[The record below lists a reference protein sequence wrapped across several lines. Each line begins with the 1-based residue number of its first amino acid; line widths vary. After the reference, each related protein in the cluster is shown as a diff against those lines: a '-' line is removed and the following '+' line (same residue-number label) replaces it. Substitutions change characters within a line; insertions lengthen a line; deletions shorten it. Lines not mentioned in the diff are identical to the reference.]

1 LNNKGKTAAVST
13 GAASTGAVSTRAA
26 STAGIV
32 GAGIGGIA
40 TAIRLANK
48 GYAVEVFEANAY
60 PGGKLSQIE
69 TNGYRFD
76 AGPSLFTMPQ
86 FVDELFELS
95 GKNPKEY
102 FEYLK
107 LDEVC
112 RYFWEDG
119 TKFTADSV
127 PDKFAK
133 DAEETLGEPAK
144 NITNYLKDSELKYEV
159 LSGLFL
165 EDSLHKL
172 STWTSKKALRGY
184 ANMHKMG
191 IFGTL
196 NDANEK
202 QFEQEKTV
210 QLFNR
215 YATYNGSDPYQT
227 PATMGII
234 PHLEYNVGAFFPKN
248 GMFNITLSLVKL
260 AKDLGV
266 KFHFNTKVN
275 EILVE
280 DGKAVGVII
289 SNCQSEFI
297 EDSIDD
303 KRDGLRQAQPD
314 SNKGEYTT
322 PPTTNIQHRKAD
334 IIVSNMDVTPTYRK
348 LMPNEKHPDKILN
361 QTKSGSGLIFY
372 WGVKKTFPKLGLH
385 NIFFSDDYK
394 TEFEHQFKHKTIYKD
409 PTVYLNITS
418 KHKSNDAPA
427 GCENWFILLNAP
439 ANEGQNWDEIIAEAR
454 KNIIE
459 KLNRN
464 LGIDLES
471 LIEVEEILDPRS
483 IEFKTSSDKGALYG
497 NSSNNRFAAFLRHAN
512 FSNKIENLYFVGGSV
527 HPGGGIP
534 LALSSAKIAAGM
546 IERSNGFQ
554 VY

>member
-1 LNNKGKTAAVST
+1 MINTRSYSECKKETELRKLRSVLWTFLTQTVLFANKLVKKLNKNK
-13 GAASTGAVSTRAA
+13 RA
-26 STAGIV
+26 III

-48 GYAVEVFEANAY
+48 GYAVEVFEANTY
-60 PGGKLSQIE
+60 PGGKLSEII
-69 TNGYRFD
+69 TKGYRFD
-76 AGPSLFTMPQ
+76 AGPSLFTMPH

-95 GKNPKEY
+95 GKHPKAY

-119 TKFTADSV
+119 TKFTADAT
-127 PDKFAK
+127 PEKFAK
-133 DAEETLGEPAK
+133 EAAEILNEPAE
-144 NITNYLKDSELKYEV
+144 NIINYLQDSALKYEV

-172 STWTSKKALRGY
+172 STWTSKKAIRGY
-184 ANMHKMG
+184 ANVHKMG

-196 NDANEK
+196 NGDNERRLK
-202 QFEQEKTV
+202 QEKTV

-248 GMFNITLSLVKL
+248 GMYGITQSLVKL
-260 AKDLGV
+260 AQDLGV
-266 KFHFNTKVN
+266 KFHFSTKV
-275 EILVE
+275 EQILIE
-280 DGKAVGVII
+280 NGKAVGVSI
-289 SNCQSEFI
+289 NNEFWK
-297 EDSIDD
+297 S
-303 KRDGLRQAQPD
+303 
-314 SNKGEYTT
+314 
-322 PPTTNIQHRKAD
+322 D
-334 IIVSNMDVTPTYRK
+334 IVVSNMDVTPTYRK
-348 LMPNEKHPDKILN
+348 LLPNEKHPDRILN

-372 WGVKKTFPKLGLH
+372 WGVKKKFPVLGLH

-394 TEFEHQFKHKTIYKD
+394 TEFEHQFKYKTIYKD
-409 PTVYLNITS
+409 PTIYLNITS
-418 KHKSNDAPA
+418 KHKPDDAPE

-454 KNIIE
+454 KNVIE
-459 KLNRN
+459 KINRN
-464 LGIDLES
+464 LGIHLEP
-471 LIEVEEILDPRS
+471 LIEVEQILDPRS

-512 FSNKIENLYFVGGSV
+512 FSNRIKNLYFVGGSV

-534 LALSSAKIAAGM
+534 LALSSAKIATEM
-546 IERSNGFQ
+546 IEKK
-554 VY
+554 

>member
-1 LNNKGKTAAVST
+1 MNNKSKIAAV
-13 GAASTGAVSTRAA
+13 
-26 STAGIV
+26 V

-48 GYAVEVFEANAY
+48 GYVVEVFEANAY
-60 PGGKLSQIE
+60 PGGKLSQVE
-69 TNGYRFD
+69 TDGYRFD

-95 GKNPKEY
+95 GKNPKDY

-107 LDEVC
+107 LDEIC

-119 TKFTADSV
+119 TQFTADSV
-127 PDKFAK
+127 PNRFAK
-133 DAEETLGEPAK
+133 DAEEILGEPAE
-144 NITNYLKDSELKYEV
+144 NITKYLKDSELKYEV

-172 STWTSKKALRGY
+172 STWTSRKALRGY

-196 NDANEK
+196 NGDNE
-202 QFEQEKTV
+202 QRFEQEKTV
-210 QLFNR
+210 QIFNR

-248 GMFNITLSLVKL
+248 GMYAITQSLVKL
-260 AKDLGV
+260 AEDLGV
-266 KFHFNTKVN
+266 KFRFNTKVN

-280 DGKAVGVII
+280 EGKATGIHFTE
-289 SNCQSEFI
+289 S
-297 EDSIDD
+297 DS
-303 KRDGLRQAQPD
+303 KNQH
-314 SNKGEYTT
+314 
-322 PPTTNIQHRKAD
+322 PTTNIQHRKAD
-334 IIVSNMDVTPTYRK
+334 IVVSNMDVTPTYRK
-348 LMPNEKHPDKILN
+348 LLPKEKHPDKILN

-372 WGVKKTFPKLGLH
+372 WGVKKQFPELSLH

-409 PTVYLNITS
+409 PTIYLNITS
-418 KHKSNDAPA
+418 KHKLNDAPE

-439 ANEGQNWDEIIAEAR
+439 ANEGQDWDKIIAEAR
-454 KNIIE
+454 KSVIE

-464 LGIDLES
+464 LGIDLEP

-546 IERSNGFQ
+546 IE
-554 VY
+554 